1 MFSPSDSKYAV
12 NSIHHERFFQLIL
25 SWFILIEDGFYED
38 LGYRFSRRKKVV
50 QNIEDVQDGQEYK
63 SFFQDGGLL
72 TTQANVA
79 LQFKTD
85 GVSLFKSSTYKI
97 WPVYIE
103 ILDLPPNKRYL
114 LSIID

>member
-1 MFSPSDSKYAV
+1 MFSLSDSKYGV
-12 NSIHHERFFQLIL
+12 NGIHHEKGFQLI
-25 SWFILIEDGFYED
+25 SVIFMLIENGFYDD
-38 LGYRFSRRKKVV
+38 LGYRFSRKKKVV

-63 SFFQDGGLL
+63 SFFQAGGLL

-79 LQFKTD
+79 LQFNTD
-85 GVSLFKSSTYKI
+85 GVFLFKSSAYKI

-114 LSIID
+114 LFIN